1 MPIRP
6 GKSSRLVLI
15 VEPHRGQNIQL
26 TFPPDAP
33 LRVKIELSPRRLM
46 TCSELH
52 RDESENALPERFWHR
67 VQLQAVTI
75 AGSPSTVMLSC
86 PHWQVAVRIASYLL
100 LPSLSENHTA
110 SSRLGKPFWLLRLAP
125 KNSPL
130 PIDPL
135 WIHLPRPGRPR
146 RLRRESCRPQQQLAF
161 TPLSSAARPRACRRC
176 SGAPG

>member
-86 PHWQVAVRIASYLL
+86 PHWQVAVRIPSYLL

-110 SSRLGKPFWLLRLAP
+110 SSRLGKPFGCCGSLQKLTVADRSAL
-125 KNSPL
+125 
-130 PIDPL
+130 DP
-135 WIHLPRPGRPR
+135 
-146 RLRRESCRPQQQLAF
+146 
-161 TPLSSAARPRACRRC
+161 SAASRQASPTPTKILPAAATASVHAAVFR
-176 SGAPG
+176 GATSSLPAM

>member
-15 VEPHRGQNIQL
+15 VEPHRGQNIQW

-33 LRVKIELSPRRLM
+33 LRVKVELSPRRLM

-52 RDESENALPERFWHR
+52 RDERENALPERFWHR

-86 PHWQVAVRIASYLL
+86 PHWQVAVRIPSYLL
-100 LPSLSENHTA
+100 LPSLLENHTA
-110 SSRLGKPFWLLRLAP
+110 SSRSGKSFWSLRLAP
-125 KNSPL
+125 QTHRRRSIRAGSICGVPAGLACSDETL
-130 PIDPL
+130 PAAATVSVYAAVFRGATSS
-135 WIHLPRPGRPR
+135 LP
-146 RLRRESCRPQQQLAF
+146 AM
-161 TPLSSAARPRACRRC
+161 
-176 SGAPG
+176 